1 MQENNSQPHLTE
13 GQVIIYQT
21 ESGETKLDV
30 TFNDETVWLTQMQMA
45 ELFGKSKKT
54 ISEHI
59 SNLFKE
65 GELQENVVV
74 RKYRTTTKHGAI
86 AGKTQSREVNFY
98 NLDIIISVGY
108 RVKSKQGTQFRIWA
122 TQRLKD
128 YIIKGFALNDDRFKT
143 GNSMNYFNE
152 LQTRIREIRI
162 SERFFYQKIKDIYTT
177 SIDYD
182 PKDENTLTFFKIVQN
197 KLLWA
202 ISQQTAAELVYRR
215 ADANLPLLG
224 MQSYDKNNT
233 TKIKKSEVSVAKNY
247 LNEDEI
253 KLLGLIVEQYLA
265 FAETMAL
272 EKTPMYMKD
281 WISRLDTIVQL
292 NGKELL
298 THAGKISH
306 QKALEKSNEEFE
318 KYKEAQKQIE
328 KENSLKELEED
339 LSKLTKKLKGEKE

>member
-1 MQENNSQPHLTE
+1 MQENNSQI
-13 GQVIIYQT
+13 IIYQT
-21 ESGETKLDV
+21 ESGEPKLDV
-30 TFNDETVWLTQMQMA
+30 TFNDETVWLTQMQLCA
-45 ELFGKSKKT
+45 LFDKSKAT

-59 SNLFKE
+59 KHIFE
-65 GELQENVVV
+65 EEELIEDSVV
-74 RKYRTTTKHGAI
+74 RNFRTTAQD
-86 AGKTQSREVNFY
+86 GKNYNTNFY
-98 NLDIIISVGY
+98 NLDVIISVGY

-122 TQRLKD
+122 TQRLKE

-177 SIDYD
+177 SIDYN
-182 PKDENTLTFFKIVQN
+182 PQDENTLSFFKIVQN

-202 ISQQTAAELVYRR
+202 ISKQTAAELVYRR

-224 MQSYDKNNT
+224 MKSYDKDNNT
-233 TKIKKSEVSVAKNY
+233 KINKREVSVAKNY
-247 LNEDEI
+247 LKEAEI

-272 EKTPMYMKD
+272 ENTPMHMKD
-281 WISRLDTIVQL
+281 WISRLDIIVQL

-306 QKALEKSNEEFE
+306 KMALEKSSEEFE
-318 KYKEAQKQIE
+318 KYKEVQKQIE
-328 KENSLKELEED
+328 KENSIKELEED
-339 LSKLTKKLKGEKE
+339 LSKLTKKLKGGKK